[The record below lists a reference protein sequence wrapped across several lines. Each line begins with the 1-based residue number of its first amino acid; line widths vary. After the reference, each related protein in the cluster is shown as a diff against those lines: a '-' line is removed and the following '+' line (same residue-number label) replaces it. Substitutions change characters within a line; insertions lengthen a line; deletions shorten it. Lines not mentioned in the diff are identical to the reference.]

1 MKCVLTILLV
11 VGSIF
16 SCTTLPEDI
25 TPNPVVPSDKQIEY
39 QKMEY
44 IGFIHYNLFTFPATI
59 KEPNK
64 LKWWGNEPAST
75 FNPGGVDA
83 EQWVKVAKEAGMKE
97 LILTVKHHDGFCIW
111 PSKYSDYTVRESP
124 YRKGKGDIVKEFTD
138 ACHKYGMKV
147 GLYYS
152 PWDAHHADY
161 GKPGYITFFKNQLRE
176 LLTRYGEVHE
186 MWFDG
191 AAFWNGYY
199 GGANERRV
207 VNRDTYYPWKEIN
220 SLIYEL
226 QPKASIFNFF
236 GPDLRWIGNEGG
248 VAGETCWSTVTA
260 DSLKI
265 ETGKSIF
272 PYLATGD
279 PYGKNWII
287 GQCDVPN
294 RPSWSWR
301 KEDDD
306 KVKTPQQLVDLYYKS
321 IGRNTILLL
330 NVPPNIDGVFPE
342 QDVASLMEFKAIIEE
357 TFKENIA
364 EYAKVSASNFRAKS
378 AKFSPGNITDNIDST
393 YWATDN
399 DQRTASIEI
408 EISDKKTFDRILLQE
423 PIRFGQRISEFD
435 IEAFKDNT
443 WQTIATGTTIG
454 YKRIFRIDPVQCSKI
469 RINIKAATNTPALSN
484 FALYKASSKEIQ
496 VTREL

>member
-1 MKCVLTILLV
+1 MKRMLTLLSV
-11 VGSIF
+11 IVSLF
-16 SCTTLPEDI
+16 SCTTVPEDI
-25 TPNPVVPSDKQIEY
+25 KPNPVVPSDKQIEY

-59 KEPNK
+59 KDPEK
-64 LKWWGNEPAST
+64 RKWWGNEPATT

-83 EQWVKVAKEAGMKE
+83 EQWVRVAKEAGMKE

-111 PSKYSDYTVRESP
+111 PSEFSDYTVRESP
-124 YRKGKGDIVKEFTD
+124 YKKGKGDIVREFTD
-138 ACHKYGMKV
+138 ACHKYGMKA
-147 GLYYS
+147 GFYYS
-152 PWDAHHADY
+152 PWDAHHAGY
-161 GKPGYITFFKNQLRE
+161 GKPEYITFFKNQLRE
-176 LLTRYGEVHE
+176 LLTNYGEVYE
-186 MWFDG
+186 VWFDG

-207 VNRDTYYPWKEIN
+207 TNRDTYYPWEEIN

-236 GPDLRWIGNEGG
+236 GPDLRWIGNEEG

-272 PYLATGD
+272 PYLAAGD
-279 PYGKNWII
+279 PNGKNWII

-294 RPSWSWR
+294 RPAWSWR
-301 KEDDD
+301 AEDDD

-330 NVPPNIDGVFPE
+330 NVPPDTDGVFPE
-342 QDVASLMEFKAIIEE
+342 QDVASLMEFKSIIEE
-357 TFKENIA
+357 TFRENLA
-364 EYAKVSASNFRAKS
+364 LDAKVTASNFRGKA
-378 AKFSPGNITDNIDST
+378 ARFSPGNITDSIDST
-393 YWATDN
+393 YWATDD
-399 DQRTASIEI
+399 DQKSASAEI
-408 EISDKKTFDRILLQE
+408 ELSGTKSFDRILLQE

-435 IEAFKDNT
+435 IEVYKDNT
-443 WQTIATGTTIG
+443 WHTVAEGTTIG

-469 RINIKAATNTPALSN
+469 RINIKGATSTPALSN
-484 FALYKASSKEIQ
+484 FALYKASPREI
-496 VTREL
+496 